1 MKKFFAIFV
10 VCLAL
15 VTTTMDADAA
25 RRFGGGSSFGR
36 SAPTFSQKA
45 PAPKA
50 APKAPQQQNAGAQ
63 QRQQNNAA
71 APAPA
76 AKPSMMRSVL
86 TGMAAALGITALLS
100 MLGLDGSAFASILTG
115 LLMAM
120 AVFFIFRL
128 VMGMLAQRRANPNGG
143 AATMQRPP
151 VREEVRPEPMP
162 RQAYTE
168 PVAGT
173 RQGSVMD
180 QFSQPA
186 NVQIEEGTRDITPD
200 DFDREGFLTA
210 ALENYRKLQKAWDT
224 GNVVE
229 ISDFTTQD
237 IFIAVTHQ
245 LRERGHEVY
254 QSEILELNNKL
265 LGIAEEENV
274 YVAVV
279 EFHGKVVV
287 SGEEEDINETW
298 MLEKPVKGE
307 GGWLLAG
314 IKQND
319 AV

>member
-45 PAPKA
+45 PGPQA

-63 QRQQNNAA
+63 QRQQSNTA
-71 APAPA
+71 APAQA

-120 AVFFIFRL
+120 AVFFVLRL
-128 VMGMLAQRRANPNGG
+128 VMNIFAQRRTNPNGG

-151 VREEVRPEPMP
+151 VREEVRPEPMA
-162 RQAYTE
+162 RQAYHE
-168 PVAGT
+168 PSTST

-180 QFSQPA
+180 QFSQSASQP
-186 NVQIEEGTRDITPD
+186 EEGTRDVTPD
-200 DFDREGFLTA
+200 DFDREGFLKA

-254 QSEILELNNKL
+254 KSEILELNNKL

-279 EFHGKVVV
+279 EFHGKIVI

-319 AV
+319 AE